1 MPFNCTPLAGAD
13 LLCPLI
19 TLCPLIIYIH
29 CPHCAS
35 CTPPGRDHLVGA
47 REKAGT
53 ARVGEPTRPGANQ
66 ATGPLGVNGHRRKGP
81 GGAAPLYRGPR
92 WRNEARRGRA
102 VSAGASFGSS
112 AASPYTL
119 LSQRNEHEA
128 QARVPARGP
137 RRGLPTSPRR
147 PGRRRRSAPRVSNT
161 GSGPTQP
168 ARCLIERRAA
178 TAR

>member
-1 MPFNCTPLAGAD
+1 MIWGYGRLQLPSITYD
-13 LLCPLI
+13 LW
-19 TLCPLIIYIH
+19 
-29 CPHCAS
+29 
-35 CTPPGRDHLVGA
+35 RDHLAGA

-112 AASPYTL
+112 AASPYIL
-119 LSQRNEHEA
+119 ASNQRNDRR
-128 QARVPARGP
+128 ARRAAPGP
-137 RRGLPTSPRR
+137 RGGLPTSPLRR
-147 PGRRRRSAPRVSNT
+147 SRVRHSAPRVSNT
-161 GSGPTQP
+161 GSGSTQP
-168 ARCLIERRAA
+168 AECLIERRAA